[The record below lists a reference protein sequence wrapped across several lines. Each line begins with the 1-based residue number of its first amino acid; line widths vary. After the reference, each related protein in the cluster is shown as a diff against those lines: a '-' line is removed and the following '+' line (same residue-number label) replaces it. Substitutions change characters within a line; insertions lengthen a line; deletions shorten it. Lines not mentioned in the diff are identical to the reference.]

1 MPGAP
6 TKPKPEE
13 LLPHDKLAEQA
24 VLGAIIY
31 RNELLAQI
39 QDYLQPTDFFSP
51 ANQKIFTAMQE
62 LAGEEAPIDEVS
74 VSGWLRDHN
83 FLDESGGVDYL
94 LLLTQTTPV
103 ADNAEY
109 YAQLVQ
115 EKSQLRAIIST
126 AYELAREGQ
135 EGQRNISEFLGEAS
149 EKFREIENRVRTR
162 SYTPLHEVLLS
173 NFE

>member
-94 LLLTQTTPV
+94 
-103 ADNAEY
+103 
-109 YAQLVQ
+109 
-115 EKSQLRAIIST
+115 SC
-126 AYELAREGQ
+126 
-135 EGQRNISEFLGEAS
+135 
-149 EKFREIENRVRTR
+149 
-162 SYTPLHEVLLS
+162 
-173 NFE
+173 